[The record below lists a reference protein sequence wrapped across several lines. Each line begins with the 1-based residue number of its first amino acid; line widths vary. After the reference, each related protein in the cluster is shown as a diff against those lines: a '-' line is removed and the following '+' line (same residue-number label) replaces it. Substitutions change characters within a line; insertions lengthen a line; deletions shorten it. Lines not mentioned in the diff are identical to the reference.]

1 MATATYT
8 QFVDAVQ
15 ALTITGVNRKHEE
28 PPRNFN
34 TADLPCSFVW
44 FPSGDNSP
52 LMFEGATGRE
62 FRRRALDLIVVYD
75 STALDADADFTATVT
90 MMDNVEAA
98 LGSLSVGQSKPNWTI
113 RSQLY
118 NETAKRRYWAVV
130 ATIRGTG

>member
-15 ALTITGVNRKHEE
+15 ALSVSGVSRKYEE
-28 PPRNFN
+28 PPRKFN
-34 TADLPCSFVW
+34 TADMPCSFVW

-52 LMFEGATGRE
+52 LMFEGGRE
-62 FRRRALDLIVVYD
+62 FRRRAADLIVVYA
-75 STALDADADFTATVT
+75 STEVTADAPFTDTIA
-90 MMDNVEAA
+90 MMDNVETA
-98 LGSLSVGQSKPNWTI
+98 LLTLSVGQSKPTWTM

-118 NETAKRRYWAVV
+118 RETADRRYWAVV